1 MLSILI
7 RYEQDAIYIRYELY
21 MSCGV
26 INFIYTI
33 QEQEMDE
40 YLECF
45 RMSHF

>member
-26 INFIYTI
+26 INSTYILFKGRKWMNI
-33 QEQEMDE
+33 
-40 YLECF
+40 
-45 RMSHF
+45 